1 MVSSVTV
8 LLGTASVTT
17 LLSPAAALPFLVFCL
32 LYTPCVA
39 AVASIRRELGAR
51 WAAGVVALQ
60 CSVAWIVAA
69 LVRLVVLLVGG
80 VL

>member
-1 MVSSVTV
+1 MKKN
-8 LLGTASVTT
+8 TT
-17 LLSPAAALPFLVFCL
+17 NLIFCATAAA
-32 LYTPCVA
+32 
-39 AVASIRRELGAR
+39 
-51 WAAGVVALQ
+51 VVALQ